1 MIENDNFL
9 YEESSEYRVLKLN
22 DREQWLKERR
32 FGIGGSDASVLV
44 DENPWKTLRE
54 LWQDKFSKEKPK
66 EIYTPAIVY
75 GTEAEEP
82 LRKLYALKHL
92 NQDVQYMKDVILE
105 RKKQGYEWMRYSPD
119 GLIYD
124 YDTHKKG
131 ILEIKTASLNNYDSI
146 AKWKDNSLPNNY
158 YIQTLHGLLVTG
170 FDFVTLTAELRYY
183 DGRVEIVERTFNR
196 DEVLDDLEY
205 LESKELEVWNT
216 YFATKKEPPILL
228 KI

>member
-1 MIENDNFL
+1 MLKDDNFL
-9 YEESSEYRVLKLN
+9 YQESSEYKVLNFK
-22 DREQWLKERR
+22 DREQWLNERR

-54 LWQDKFSKEKPK
+54 LWQDKFSKTKPK

-75 GTEAEEP
+75 GTKAEEP
-82 LRKLYALKHL
+82 LRQLYALKHL

-124 YDTHKKG
+124 FETEKKG

-205 LESKELEVWNT
+205 LESKELEVWNA

>member
-1 MIENDNFL
+1 MIEDENFL
-9 YEESSEYRVLKLN
+9 YNHCKEFTRLDQL
-22 DREQWLKERR
+22 DRECWLIERKC
-32 FGIGGSDASVLV
+32 GIGGSDASALIG
-44 DENPWKTLRE
+44 ENPWKTLRE
-54 LWQDKFSKEKPK
+54 LWQEKFSKEKPK
-66 EIYTPAIVY
+66 EILTPAIMY
-75 GTEAEEP
+75 GTNAEEP
-82 LRKLYALKHL
+82 LRKLYALKHP
-92 NQDVQYMKDVILE
+92 NQDVQYIPNVILE
-105 RKKQGYEWMRYSPD
+105 RKKLKYEWMRYSPD

-124 YDTHKKG
+124 YETHKKG
-131 ILEIKTASLNNYDSI
+131 ILEIKTASLNNYESI
-146 AKWKDNSLPNNY
+146 MKWQNNSVPIQY

-205 LESKELEVWNT
+205 LEQKELEVWNT

>member
-1 MIENDNFL
+1 MLKDENFL
-9 YEESSEYRVLKLN
+9 YEESSEYKVLNFK

-54 LWQDKFSKEKPK
+54 LWQDKFSKTEPK

-75 GTEAEEP
+75 GTKAEEP
-82 LRKLYALKHL
+82 LRQLYALKHL

-124 YDTHKKG
+124 FETQKKG

-216 YFATKKEPPILL
+216 YFAKKKEPPILL